1 MTALADADAAPA
13 TPQTVTRPTTLMLTV
28 TSIINSA
35 NGIRTITLAHPDG
48 SALPG
53 FVPGS
58 HLVVAA
64 GTHSNAYSL
73 VSDGANPTEYTISV
87 LRIEEGNGGSRW
99 LHDELAEGDQLE
111 VRPPRS
117 AFAPAARAAKHLLV
131 AGGIGVTP
139 IVSHL
144 RAAARWQRNVQVL
157 YAFRPGYAAH
167 VDDVSRLAGS
177 GAELFTTRAEFSTRL
192 AATLEEQPVGT
203 HLYVCG
209 PAGFID
215 HVLDSATAAGWPSS
229 RLHSERFGIDAL
241 DAGDPFRVKLTRSDR
256 TLDVPSGTSLLEAL
270 EANDIAVPNLCR
282 QGVCGE
288 CRIDLCGGDEPIH
301 RDLFLTDDEKKS
313 RTAIMPCVSRAGDG
327 CTLEVPL

>member
-1 MTALADADAAPA
+1 MTALADTGVSTTHAPR
-13 TPQTVTRPTTLMLTV
+13 RPTTLLLRV
-28 TSIINSA
+28 TSIVNSA
-35 NGIRTITLAHPDG
+35 NGIRTITLSAPDG
-48 SALPG
+48 APLPG

-58 HLVVAA
+58 HLVVRASE
-64 GTHSNAYSL
+64 HSNAYSL
-73 VSDGANPTEYTISV
+73 VSDGTNPVEYTISV
-87 LRIEEGNGGSRW
+87 LRVADGNGGSRW
-99 LHDELAEGDQLE
+99 LHDVLVEGDQLE
-111 VRPPRS
+111 VRTPRS
-117 AFAPAARAAKHLLV
+117 AFAPAARAAKHLLI

-144 RAAARWQRNVQVL
+144 RAAARWRRHVQVL
-157 YAFRPGYAAH
+157 YAFRPGFAAH
-167 VDDVSRLAGS
+167 VDEVSLLAGA

-192 AATLEEQPVGT
+192 AETLEEQPVGT

-215 HVLDSATAAGWPSS
+215 HVLDSAVAAGWPSS

-241 DAGDPFRVKLTRSDR
+241 DAGDPFRVELTRSKR
-256 TLDVPSGTSLLEAL
+256 VVDVPSGTSLLDAL
-270 EANDIAVPNLCR
+270 ETNGIAVPNLCR

-301 RDLFLTDDEKKS
+301 RDLFLTEEEKHS

>member
-1 MTALADADAAPA
+1 MTALADTGVPTTPAPR
-13 TPQTVTRPTTLMLTV
+13 RPTTLVLTV
-28 TSIINSA
+28 TSIVNSA
-35 NGIRTITLAHPDG
+35 NGIRTITLSAPDG
-48 SALPG
+48 APLPG

-58 HLVVAA
+58 HLVVQA
-64 GTHSNAYSL
+64 GEYSNAYSL
-73 VSDGANPTEYTISV
+73 VSDGAHPTEYTISV
-87 LRIEEGNGGSRW
+87 LRVTDGNGGSRW
-99 LHDELAEGDQLE
+99 LHDVLAEGDQLE

-117 AFAPAARAAKHLLV
+117 AFAPAARAGKHLLI

-167 VDDVSRLAGS
+167 VDEVSRLAG
-177 GAELFTTRAEFSTRL
+177 GNAELFTTRDEFAIRL
-192 AATLEEQPVGT
+192 ADTLLDQPVGT

-215 HVLDSATAAGWPSS
+215 HVLESASIAGWPAS

-241 DAGDPFRVKLTRSDR
+241 DAGDPFRVTLTRSGR

-270 EANDIAVPNLCR
+270 ETNGIAVPNLCR

-301 RDLFLTDDEKKS
+301 RDLFLTEEEKQS